1 MRVASTASVGPC
13 RRSLAEAHFSDM
25 ILEHCRLGADMVVC
39 AGVQGTIDSR
49 VEPGMPEIMHMT
61 VMAESKL
68 DIVPLTKHIGAEI
81 RGLDLR
87 EKPDDATIK
96 AIYQAWLDHIVIIFP
111 DQKLSQED
119 LIRVT
124 GYFGEQGMP
133 RRPPKFFPKGYA
145 KILPGIML
153 ISNIRE
159 NGEPIGALPDGE
171 MMFHHDM
178 IHSELPDKATLLL
191 SVEIPSAG
199 GNTLF
204 ASGYA
209 AYDTL
214 DPAVRNRLE
223 GRLAI
228 HHYNYGSTQRGDS
241 KGTEAFGEC
250 KHPVFRT
257 HEDTNR
263 KAVYVNRLMTV
274 GVEGIPQDEANQLL
288 NAVFDHAEKPEFVY
302 EHVWRVGDLLL
313 WDNRCSSHARTD
325 FPSSERRLMLRTT
338 VKGAVKPY

>member
-1 MRVASTASVGPC
+1 
-13 RRSLAEAHFSDM
+13 
-25 ILEHCRLGADMVVC
+25 
-39 AGVQGTIDSR
+39 
-49 VEPGMPEIMHMT
+49 MT
-61 VMAESKL
+61 VTTKTRL
-68 DIVPLTKHIGAEI
+68 DVVPLTRHIGAEI
-81 RGLDLR
+81 RGFDLR
-87 EKPDDATIK
+87 EKPDEDTVK

-133 RRPPKFFPKGYA
+133 RRPPKFFPKGYS
-145 KILPGIML
+145 KILPGIMM

-178 IHSELPDKATLLL
+178 IHSEMPDKATLLY
-191 SVEIPSAG
+191 SVEIPSTG

-214 DPAVRNRLE
+214 DPLVRNKLE
-223 GRLAI
+223 GRKAI
-228 HHYNYGSTQRGDS
+228 HHYNYGSVQRGDN

-250 KHPVFRT
+250 HHPVFRT
-257 HEDTNR
+257 HEDTGR

-274 GVEGIPQDEANQLL
+274 GVEGMPNEESAPLL
-288 NAVFDHAEKPEFVY
+288 NTVFDHAEKQEFVY
-302 EHVWRVGDLLL
+302 EHVWRLGDLLL

-325 FPSSERRLMLRTT
+325 FPTTERRLMLRTT
-338 VKGAVKPY
+338 VKGAARPY

>member
-1 MRVASTASVGPC
+1 
-13 RRSLAEAHFSDM
+13 
-25 ILEHCRLGADMVVC
+25 
-39 AGVQGTIDSR
+39 
-49 VEPGMPEIMHMT
+49 MT
-61 VMAESKL
+61 TLTRTRFEV
-68 DIVPLTKHIGAEI
+68 VPLTEHIGAEI

-87 EKPDDATIK
+87 ERPDDETVR
-96 AIYQAWLDHIVIIFP
+96 AIYQAWLDHLVIVFP
-111 DQKLSQED
+111 GQNLSQED

-124 GYFGEQGMP
+124 GYFGELGELS
-133 RRPPKFFPKGYA
+133 RPAKYFPKGYSRL
-145 KILPGIML
+145 LPGIML

-178 IHSELPDKATLLL
+178 IHAEVPSKATLLY
-191 SVEIPSAG
+191 SVEIPSSG

-214 DPAVRNRLE
+214 DPAIRRRLE
-223 GRLAI
+223 GRKAM
-228 HHYNYGSTQRGDS
+228 HHYNYGSTQRGDDR
-241 KGTEAFGEC
+241 GTVAFAEC
-250 KHPVFRT
+250 THPAFRI
-257 HEDTNR
+257 HEDTGR
-263 KAVYVNRLMTV
+263 KAIYVNRLMTV
-274 GVEGIPQDEANQLL
+274 GIVDMPPAESEPLL
-288 NAVFDHAEKPEFVY
+288 AAVFDHAERRDFVY

-338 VKGAVKPY
+338 VKGTVRPY

>member
-1 MRVASTASVGPC
+1 MSVAET
-13 RRSLAEAHFSDM
+13 
-25 ILEHCRLGADMVVC
+25 
-39 AGVQGTIDSR
+39 TK
-49 VEPGMPEIMHMT
+49 T
-61 VMAESKL
+61 KL
-68 DIVPLTKHIGAEI
+68 DVVPLSKYIGAEI
-81 RGLDLR
+81 RGIDLR
-87 EKPDDATIK
+87 DKPDEETVR
-96 AIYQAWLDHIVIIFP
+96 AIYQAWLDHLVLIFP

-119 LIRVT
+119 LIRAT
-124 GYFGEQGMP
+124 SFFGEMGKLS
-133 RRPPKFFPKGYA
+133 RPPKYFPKGYS
-145 KILPGIML
+145 KLLPGIMM

-178 IHSELPDKATLLL
+178 IHAEIPSKGTLLY
-191 SVEIPSAG
+191 SVEIPSTG

-214 DPAVRNRLE
+214 DPAVRTRLE
-223 GRLAI
+223 GKKALQ
-228 HHYNYGSTQRGDS
+228 HYNYGTTIRG
-241 KGTEAFGEC
+241 GTMGTDAFAEYV
-250 KHPVFRT
+250 HPVFRT
-257 HEDTNR
+257 HEDTGK

-274 GVEGIPQDEANQLL
+274 KVMDMPQQESDQLL

-325 FPSSERRLMLRTT
+325 FPSTERRLMLRTT
-338 VKGAVKPY
+338 VEGNVKPY